1 MFGNTIEMLNN
12 QDVPAE
18 VSPETLYDRPNDRRI
33 NKLSEEL
40 KSLPEVSANFK
51 KIVET
56 FDNIGTAIQKGDEQ
70 CKKVLDDH
78 EKQFLLAYRVPRS
91 NTVDTHVECV
101 QGDRGFAAEDKRCGG
116 EDVEGNAQVQGGG
129 GLEVLQGGDA
139 AAFEDL
145 QGEGGRDRYFGR
157 WKIERL
163 KKLAETKEFDKKF
176 IEMQIEK
183 KQKKIATLK
192 TSVEN
197 TTSLFQKLIK
207 NCPEK
212 GKPLVKLHQKITPA
226 DYNKGI
232 EEFMIKLM
240 ESGAS
245 DDEIVGE
252 VGKYMQQYSAEV
264 ERQVRHLRS
273 ELEYEKLKQQQAQK
287 TFLDQITSRSELETF
302 FLECLGEMRK
312 EILHKGPKELVQDPG
327 EGDGKMDAN
336 RYQALKSVLSN
347 ERILITLFDEIFGPP
362 VKRQEESLLPNLAGE
377 SRIKLQDSDINFGN
391 ISSQL

>member
-1 MFGNTIEMLNN
+1 M
-12 QDVPAE
+12 
-18 VSPETLYDRPNDRRI
+18 RR
-33 NKLSEEL
+33 
-40 KSLPEVSANFK
+40 
-51 KIVET
+51 
-56 FDNIGTAIQKGDEQ
+56 
-70 CKKVLDDH
+70 
-78 EKQFLLAYRVPRS
+78 
-91 NTVDTHVECV
+91 
-101 QGDRGFAAEDKRCGG
+101 RGHCRRRTGI
-116 EDVEGNAQVQGGG
+116 
-129 GLEVLQGGDA
+129 
-139 AAFEDL
+139 
-145 QGEGGRDRYFGR
+145 R
-157 WKIERL
+157 WKRHCGSLRKRRCDFRRSTRRRRLRLVFWLSGRVERL

-183 KQKKIATLK
+183 KQKRIATLK
-192 TSVEN
+192 ASVEN

-240 ESGAS
+240 ESGAT
-245 DDEIVGE
+245 DDEIVNE
-252 VGKYMQQYSAEV
+252 VGKYMQLYSSEV
-264 ERQVRHLRS
+264 ERQVKHLRS

-287 TFLDQITSRSELETF
+287 TFLDQITNRSELETF

-312 EILHKGPKELVQDPG
+312 EILHKGPKELVQNPELG
-327 EGDGKMDAN
+327 EGEGKMDAN

-377 SRIKLQDSDINFGN
+377 SRVRLQDSDVNLGN